1 MNSTPFVSQQSACYR
16 HKGAVALHVTT
27 AVIPSGQFN
36 HSKWWGAFL
45 SRWPSTLPLFN
56 TESRPDW
63 IPSISGLSYSPP
75 HTHNTYSTLPTHEN
89 KQSSLKPAGFTSAE
103 GVMKLI
109 FWELFCV
116 WKTPGKR
123 GLPFLSPCCD
133 GGITESAI
141 STRRDR
147 KTRTLF
153 HDWIFASWV
162 IQYLVMD
169 SASKNPF
176 LIAFLEG
183 CGHAGPM
190 AVQSYTHMFLA
201 CLLTLRSEHYRSR
214 QKGILKYLEAG
225 V

>member
-1 MNSTPFVSQQSACYR
+1 MWLLQSSPQDSLTTVNDEELSCHADPPHFHSSTQRA
-16 HKGAVALHVTT
+16 
-27 AVIPSGQFN
+27 GQIESLLFQ
-36 HSKWWGAFL
+36 AFL
-45 SRWPSTLPLFN
+45 
-56 TESRPDW
+56 
-63 IPSISGLSYSPP
+63 IPPP

-109 FWELFCV
+109 IWELFCV
-116 WKTPGKR
+116 WKTPGKC
-123 GLPFLSPCCD
+123 GLPFLSPCWD
-133 GGITESAI
+133 GGITENAI